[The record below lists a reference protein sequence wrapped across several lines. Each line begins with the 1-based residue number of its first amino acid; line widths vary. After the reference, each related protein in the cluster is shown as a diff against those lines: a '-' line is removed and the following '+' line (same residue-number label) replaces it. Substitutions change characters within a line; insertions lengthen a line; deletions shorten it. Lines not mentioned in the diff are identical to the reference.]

1 MEKSEEVEETIEQAL
16 LDAGF
21 IYEKGEDF
29 RDADTKLFL
38 IIYDVRPGS
47 ARYDNGEEV

>member
-1 MEKSEEVEETIEQAL
+1 MIEQTL

-21 IYEKGEDF
+21 VYTKGEDL
-29 RDADTKLFL
+29 RDSETKEFL

-47 ARYDNGEEV
+47 DRYDNEEEV